1 MTLMP
6 EDVRNFLRELEIA
19 YQDHPDND
27 KDSWSCGFFLPTEN
41 YRFDNRGG
49 FGTAVTLANRSDE
62 GYGYLRLLVSHLY
75 DTENLSLENELLR
88 KINNY
93 NCKSKIVKWTL
104 TKGKNESGAI
114 DIRLHVEAD
123 IPAIGNVITSQFW
136 NTHSYIY
143 YAIEDTWAELDDI
156 FSNNDQQIEAP
167 KFSGAENMNL
177 DKTELMEMFDSYLDE
192 KFSNT

>member
-1 MTLMP
+1 MALFLIP
-6 EDVRNFLRELEIA
+6 EVITYFNFGKPLIKVFVIGVLSLIINKTSKFSSSMIA
-19 YQDHPDND
+19 
-27 KDSWSCGFFLPTEN
+27 SF
-41 YRFDNRGG
+41 
-49 FGTAVTLANRSDE
+49 
-62 GYGYLRLLVSHLY
+62 
-75 DTENLSLENELLR
+75 SLENELLR
-88 KINNY
+88 KINNF
-93 NCKSKIVKWTL
+93 NCQSKIVKWTL

-136 NTHSYIY
+136 NTHWFIY
-143 YAIEDTWAELDDI
+143 HAIEETWAELEDI
-156 FSNNDQQIEAP
+156 FSNNDRQIEAP